1 MSKDGLYSWKLTSMC
16 MYIQQD
22 GNIGAAT
29 SWNAEPV
36 IHAGEAKG
44 AVSQRLLG
52 RRLFILITQ
61 TDAIYVN
68 DGEEQKYLHQNTFSE
83 LQTT

>member
-1 MSKDGLYSWKLTSMC
+1 MSKDGLYSWKPTSMY

-29 SWNAEPV
+29 GWNAEPV

-44 AVSQRLLG
+44 AVLQRLLG
-52 RRLFILITQ
+52 EEALYLNY
-61 TDAIYVN
+61 TDWR
-68 DGEEQKYLHQNTFSE
+68 YLC
-83 LQTT
+83 

>member
-1 MSKDGLYSWKLTSMC
+1 MCTYNKMGILEQPLAEMLSQSSMLGKLRELF
-16 MYIQQD
+16 YR
-22 GNIGAAT
+22 GY
-29 SWNAEPV
+29 W
-36 IHAGEAKG
+36 
-44 AVSQRLLG
+44 G

-68 DGEEQKYLHQNTFSE
+68 DEEEQKYLHQNTFSE